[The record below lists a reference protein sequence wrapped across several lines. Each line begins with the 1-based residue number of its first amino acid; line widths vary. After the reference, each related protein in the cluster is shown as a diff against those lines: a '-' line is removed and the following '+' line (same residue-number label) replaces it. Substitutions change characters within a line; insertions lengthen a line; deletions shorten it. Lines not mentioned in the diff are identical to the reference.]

1 MSADSSHGSTRAP
14 SVRVGLLKAGINDS
28 EMALDAVAEI
38 KSLTQQGITGI
49 QIANGLIGVADP
61 DLALASLARMI
72 VSAPMPNLARLTR
85 TVTADPIVLGRLLT
99 ILGVSTRLA
108 DFLVGHPDIEMIADS
123 QALAEPPHGIKDRL
137 LRCVGADPRDAI
149 PIAESAAE
157 TVLDTLRIA
166 YCQELIAIAVRDL
179 TGIYPM
185 EVIAGWLSDLADATL
200 HAGLAIGRVG
210 VTNPRTPIAV
220 IAMGKTGGRELNFI
234 SDVDVIFATDD
245 SESINDATQ
254 IARGLMRAC
263 GASTAEGSIWE
274 VDAALRPEGKQGALV
289 RTVKSHIGYYE
300 RWASTWEF
308 QALLKARFVAGD
320 PGVGEQYI
328 HGVQPFIWAA
338 ADRDGFV
345 NDVQAMRRRV
355 EENVDASVA
364 DREIKLGPGGL
375 RDIEFSVQLLQLVH
389 GRSDVLI
396 RSSNTIDAL
405 RALAMW
411 GYVGRDEASK
421 LEHSYRFLRTLEHRI
436 QLRHLRRTHTMPTDP
451 NELRVLARSMG
462 ITSDPATTLLEQ
474 WGRNRT
480 EVRRI
485 HEKLFYRPLL
495 NAVAGLDAS
504 SARLGSA
511 AATDRLRAL
520 GFLDPAGALRN
531 IEALSSGVSR
541 RANIQRTLLPV
552 MLSWFAQAPFP
563 DTGLSAFR
571 AVSDQ
576 VGSSHW
582 YLRLLRDE
590 SLVAQRLSYLLA
602 SSKYVTDLIR
612 KAPESISLLAHNED
626 LVVPV
631 LGPEIDSILKRHDDP
646 ERAVSSLRAIRR
658 RELFRISSAD
668 ALRLTDISIV
678 GRSLTEVAEATIDGA
693 LAAVK
698 SGDASASP
706 VRVTVIGMGRFGG
719 NELGFG
725 SDADLMFVYESEAGA
740 DPEGAARSAFSQ
752 VNQMRNLL
760 SAPADEPPLE
770 FDADLRPE
778 GKNGPLVRSLE
789 SFVAYYEKWSS
800 PWEAQ
805 ALLRARG
812 VAGDVDLGNRFERLI
827 APVRYPVEGL
837 SASALLEM
845 RKLKARMETERL
857 PRGIDPNRHIK
868 LGRGGLSDVEW
879 TVQLL
884 QLSHGHEFPEL
895 QTTETLKALAAAE
908 QAGVMTNRDS
918 VTLANAWTLASE
930 VRNAIVLVKGK
941 SSDVLPIDITDLA
954 AVAYLMGYSRSR
966 VGQLEQDYL
975 RATRRARSVTERIFY
990 GKE

>member
-1 MSADSSHGSTRAP
+1 MTADSPQGSPRV
-14 SVRVGLLKAGINDS
+14 SSLRVGLLKAGVTDS
-28 EMALDAVAEI
+28 EAALTAVAEI
-38 KSLTQQGITGI
+38 ESHCDQAISGAELSR
-49 QIANGLIGVADP
+49 ALAGVADP
-61 DLALASLARMI
+61 DLALTSLARL
-72 VSAPMPNLARLTR
+72 VASAPAPELTR
-85 TVTADPIVLGRLLT
+85 LIKTVAAEPTVLGRLLT
-99 ILGVSTRLA
+99 ILGASTRFA
-108 DFLVGHPDIEMIADS
+108 DFLVRHPEIGMIADS
-123 QALAEPPHGIKDRL
+123 QALAEPPAGIRARL
-137 LRCVGADPRDAI
+137 MACVGADPLEEI
-149 PIAESAAE
+149 PIAMSCDDN
-157 TVLDTLRIA
+157 VLNALRVA
-166 YCQELIAIAVRDL
+166 YFQELIGIAVRDL

-200 HAGLAIGRVG
+200 NAALAIGRVG
-210 VTNPRTPIAV
+210 VHRPRTPLAV
-220 IAMGKTGGRELNFI
+220 IAMGKSGGRELNYI
-234 SDVDVIFATDD
+234 SDVDVIFATDESD
-245 SESINDATQ
+245 SINDATQ

-263 GASTAEGSIWE
+263 SAITAEGSIWE

-289 RTVKSHIGYYE
+289 RTVESHVGYYQ

-308 QALLKARFVAGD
+308 QALLKARCVAGD
-320 PGVGEQYI
+320 PIVGEQYI

-345 NDVQAMRRRV
+345 RDVQAMRRRV

-411 GYVGRDEASK
+411 GYVGREEASQ

-436 QLRHLRRTHTMPTDP
+436 QLRHLRRTHIMPQDP
-451 NELRVLARSMG
+451 DELRVIARSMG
-462 ITSDPATTLLEQ
+462 ITSNPIDTLISQ
-474 WGRNRT
+474 WGSNRT

-504 SARLGSA
+504 AARLGSA
-511 AATDRLRAL
+511 AATERLRAL

-541 RANIQRTLLPV
+541 RSNIQRTLLPV

-563 DTGLSAFR
+563 DTGLSGFR

-590 SLVAQRLSYLLA
+590 SLIAQRLAYLLA
-602 SSKYVTDLIR
+602 SSRYVTELIR
-612 KAPESISLLAHNED
+612 KVPESISMLAHNED
-626 LVVPV
+626 LVPPV
-631 LGPEIDSILKRHDDP
+631 LGPEIDSILKRHLEP

-658 RELFRISSAD
+658 RELFRTSSAD
-668 ALRLTDISIV
+668 ALRLTDIITV
-678 GRSLTEVAEATIDGA
+678 GRALTEVAEATIVGA
-693 LAAVK
+693 LACTNE
-698 SGDASASP
+698 GDPS
-706 VRVTVIGMGRFGG
+706 VRVAVIGMGRFGG
-719 NELGFG
+719 CELGFG
-725 SDADLMFVYESEAGA
+725 SDADLMFVFEPAVGA
-740 DPEGAARSAFSQ
+740 DHEAAAKSAFAR
-752 VNQMRNLL
+752 VNQMRSLL

-770 FDADLRPE
+770 LDTDLRPE
-778 GKNGPLVRSLE
+778 GKNGPLVRSLD
-789 SFVAYYEKWSS
+789 SFAAYYKKWSS

-805 ALLRARG
+805 ALLRART
-812 VAGDVDLGNRFERLI
+812 VAGDADLGARFEKMI
-827 APVRYPVEGL
+827 APVRYPVTGL
-837 SASALLEM
+837 DATALLEM
-845 RKLKARMETERL
+845 RTLKARMETERL

-879 TVQLL
+879 TIQLL
-884 QLSHGHEFPEL
+884 QLSHGHEYPEL
-895 QTTETLKALAAAE
+895 RTTQTLQALAAAE
-908 QAGVMTNRDS
+908 QGQLISHQDS
-918 VTLANAWTLASE
+918 VILAEAWTLASE

-941 SSDVLPIDITDLA
+941 SSDVLPIDVTDLA
-954 AVAYLMGYSRSR
+954 AIAYLMGYSRSR

-975 RATRRARSVTERIFY
+975 RATRRARGVTERVFY

>member
-1 MSADSSHGSTRAP
+1 M
-14 SVRVGLLKAGINDS
+14 LKAGIIDS
-28 EMALDAVAEI
+28 QAALVALTEI
-38 KSLTQQGITGI
+38 ELLTQQGITGV
-49 QIANGLIGVADP
+49 ALSSALGGVADP
-61 DLALASLARMI
+61 DLALASLARLI
-72 VSAPMPNLARLTR
+72 VSAPTQNVVRLTK
-85 TVTADPIVLGRLLT
+85 TLTADPIVLGRLLT
-99 ILGVSTRLA
+99 ILGVSTRLS
-108 DFLVGHPDIEMIADS
+108 DFLVRHPNIEMIADS
-123 QALAEPPHGIKDRL
+123 QALAEPPQGLKDRL
-137 LRCVGADPRDAI
+137 LRCVGADPHDAV
-149 PIAESAAE
+149 PIAESAE
-157 TVLDTLRIA
+157 ESVLDALRVN
-166 YCQELIAIAVRDL
+166 YFQELIAIAVRDL

-210 VTNPRTPIAV
+210 VPHPRTPIAV
-220 IAMGKTGGRELNFI
+220 IAMGKTGGRELNYI

-245 SESINDATQ
+245 GDSINDATQ

-289 RTVKSHIGYYE
+289 RTVESHLGYYE

-320 PGVGEQYI
+320 SRVGEEYI

-345 NDVQAMRRRV
+345 DDVQAMRRRV
-355 EENVDASVA
+355 EEHVDSAVA

-405 RALAMW
+405 RALATW

-436 QLRHLRRTHTMPTDP
+436 QLRHMRRTHIMPTDP
-451 NELRVLARSMG
+451 EELRVIARSMG
-462 ITSDPATTLLEQ
+462 ITSDPVETLLEQ
-474 WGRNRT
+474 WMRNRT

-504 SARLGSA
+504 HARLGSA
-511 AATDRLRAL
+511 AAADRLRAL
-520 GFLDPAGALRN
+520 GFLDPAGAMRN

-590 SLVAQRLSYLLA
+590 SIVAQRLAYLLA
-602 SSKYVTDLIR
+602 SSKYVTDLVR
-612 KAPESISLLAHNED
+612 KAPESISMLAHNED

-631 LGPEIDSILKRHDDP
+631 LGPEIESIFKRYEDP

-668 ALRLTDISIV
+668 ALRLTDVSTI
-678 GRSLTEVAEATIDGA
+678 GHSLTEVTEATINGA
-693 LAAVK
+693 LTSVTPRH
-698 SGDASASP
+698 SG
-706 VRVTVIGMGRFGG
+706 VRVAVIGMGRFGG
-719 NELGFG
+719 SELGFG
-725 SDADLMFVYESEAGA
+725 SDADLMFVYESVAGA
-740 DPEGAARSAFSQ
+740 DPEGAAKSAFAQ

-770 FDADLRPE
+770 MDADLRPE

-805 ALLRARG
+805 ALLRARS
-812 VAGDVDLGNRFERLI
+812 VAGDVELGRRFEQLI
-827 APVRYPVEGL
+827 APVRYPVGGL
-837 SASALLEM
+837 SPNALLEV

-879 TVQLL
+879 TIQLL
-884 QLSHGHEFPEL
+884 QLTHGHEFPEL
-895 QTTETLKALAAAE
+895 QTTQTLQALAAA
-908 QAGVMTNRDS
+908 QRAQLMTNQDS
-918 VTLANAWTLASE
+918 VILAQAWTLASE

-954 AVAYLMGYSRSR
+954 AIGYLMGYSRSR

>member
-1 MSADSSHGSTRAP
+1 
-14 SVRVGLLKAGINDS
+14 VRVGLLKAGVTDS
-28 EMALDAVAEI
+28 QGALDAVNEI
-38 KSLTQQGITGI
+38 EFLTRQGITGSLLS
-49 QIANGLIGVADP
+49 QSLTGVADP
-61 DLALASLARMI
+61 DLALSSLARMI
-72 VSAPMPNLARLTR
+72 VNAPEQKLTRLTK
-85 TVTADPIVLGRLLT
+85 TIAADPIVLGRLLN
-99 ILGVSTRLA
+99 ILGVSTGLA
-108 DFLVGHPDIEMIADS
+108 DFLVRHPDIEMIADS
-123 QALAEPPHGIKDRL
+123 ETLAQPPQGIKNRL
-137 LRCVGADPRDAI
+137 LLCVGADPREEI
-149 PIAESAAE
+149 PIAESADE
-157 TVLDTLRIA
+157 PVLDRLRVA
-166 YCQELIAIAVRDL
+166 YYAELMGIAVRDL

-200 HAGLAIGRVG
+200 NAGLAIGRVG
-210 VTNPRTPIAV
+210 VSAPRAPIAV
-220 IAMGKTGGRELNFI
+220 IAMGKTGGRELNYI

-245 SESINDATQ
+245 SDSISDATQ

-289 RTVKSHIGYYE
+289 RTVESHIGYYE

-320 PGVGEQYI
+320 ATVGDQYI

-355 EENVDASVA
+355 EEHVDSAVA

-421 LEHSYRFLRTLEHRI
+421 LEQSYRFLRTLEHRI

-451 NELRVLARSMG
+451 DELRVIARSMG

-504 SARLGSA
+504 QARLSSA
-511 AATDRLRAL
+511 AAADRLRAL
-520 GFLDPAGALRN
+520 GFLDPVGAMRN

-576 VGSSHW
+576 VGTSHW
-582 YLRLLRDE
+582 YLRLLRDD
-590 SLVAQRLSYLLA
+590 SLVAQRLAILLA
-602 SSKYVTDLIR
+602 SSKYVTELVR
-612 KAPESISLLAHNED
+612 KAPESMSMLAHNEG

-631 LGPEIDSILKRHDDP
+631 LGLEIDAILKRHENP
-646 ERAVSSLRAIRR
+646 ERAVASLRAIRR

-668 ALRLTDISIV
+668 ALRLTDISTV
-678 GRSLTEVAEATIDGA
+678 GHSLTEVAEVTIGGA
-693 LAAVK
+693 LLSVGT
-698 SGDASASP
+698 STGVDSH
-706 VRVTVIGMGRFGG
+706 VRVAVVGMGRFGG

-725 SDADLMFVYESEAGA
+725 SDADLMFVYEPVAGA
-740 DPEGAARSAFSQ
+740 DPEVAAKSAFAQ

-760 SAPADEPPLE
+760 SAPADEPPME
-770 FDADLRPE
+770 IDADLRPE
-778 GKNGPLVRSLE
+778 GKNGPLVRSLD
-789 SFVAYYEKWSS
+789 SFAAYYEKWSS

-805 ALLRARG
+805 ALLRARM
-812 VAGDVDLGNRFERLI
+812 VAGDAELGSRFEQLI
-827 APVRYPVEGL
+827 APVRYPIGGL
-837 SASALLEM
+837 SANALLEM

-879 TVQLL
+879 TIQLL
-884 QLSHGHEFPEL
+884 QLNHGNEFPEL
-895 QTTETLKALAAAE
+895 QTTQTLQAITAAE
-908 QAGVMTNRDS
+908 QAGVLTNQAS
-918 VTLANAWTLASE
+918 IILSEAWILASE

-954 AVAYLMGYSRSR
+954 AIAYLMGYSRSR

-975 RATRRARSVTERIFY
+975 RATRRARGVTERVFY
-990 GKE
+990 GNV

>member
-1 MSADSSHGSTRAP
+1 MIADSSQGSPRV
-14 SVRVGLLKAGINDS
+14 SSLRVGLLKAGVTDS
-28 EMALDAVAEI
+28 EAAIAAVAEI
-38 KSLTQQGITGI
+38 ESHSDQAISGAELSR
-49 QIANGLIGVADP
+49 ALVGVADP
-61 DLALASLARMI
+61 DLALTSLARL
-72 VSAPMPNLARLTR
+72 VASAPVPELTR
-85 TVTADPIVLGRLLT
+85 MINTVTAEPIVLGRLLT
-99 ILGVSTRLA
+99 LMGVSTRFA
-108 DFLVGHPDIEMIADS
+108 DFLILHPEIGMIADS
-123 QALAEPPHGIKDRL
+123 QVLAEPPEGIGARL
-137 LRCVGADPRDAI
+137 MICVGADPHQEI
-149 PIAESAAE
+149 PIAMSFQDD
-157 TVLDTLRIA
+157 VLDALRVAYFRELMGIA
-166 YCQELIAIAVRDL
+166 ARDL

-200 HAGLAIGRVG
+200 NAALAIGRVG
-210 VTNPRTPIAV
+210 VPHPRTPLAV
-220 IAMGKTGGRELNFI
+220 IAMGKSGGRELNYI
-234 SDVDVIFATDD
+234 SDVDVIFVTDESD
-245 SESINDATQ
+245 SINDATQ

-263 GASTAEGSIWE
+263 SAVTAEGSIWE

-289 RTVKSHIGYYE
+289 RTVESHVGYYE

-308 QALLKARFVAGD
+308 QALLKARCVAGD
-320 PGVGEQYI
+320 PTVGEQYI

-345 NDVQAMRRRV
+345 TDVQAMRRRV
-355 EENVDASVA
+355 EENVNASIA

-411 GYVGRDEASK
+411 GYVGREEASQ

-436 QLRHLRRTHTMPTDP
+436 QLRHLRRTHIVPQDP
-451 NELRVLARSMG
+451 DELRVIARSMG
-462 ITSDPATTLLEQ
+462 ITSNPIDTLISQ
-474 WGRNRT
+474 WGSNRA

-504 SARLGSA
+504 AARLGSA
-511 AATDRLRAL
+511 AATERLRAL

-541 RANIQRTLLPV
+541 RSNIQRTLLPV

-571 AVSDQ
+571 ALSDQ

-590 SLVAQRLSYLLA
+590 SLIAQRLAYLLA
-602 SSKYVTDLIR
+602 SSRYVTELIH
-612 KAPESISLLAHNED
+612 KVPESISMLAHSEE
-626 LVVPV
+626 LVPPV
-631 LGPEIDSILKRHDDP
+631 LGPEIDSVLTRHLEP

-658 RELFRISSAD
+658 RELFRTSSAD
-668 ALRLTDISIV
+668 ALRLTDITTV
-678 GRSLTEVAEATIDGA
+678 GRALTEVAEATIRGA
-693 LAAVK
+693 LACANEEDP
-698 SGDASASP
+698 S
-706 VRVTVIGMGRFGG
+706 VRLAVIGMGRFGG
-719 NELGFG
+719 CELGFG
-725 SDADLMFVYESEAGA
+725 SDADLMFVFEPAVGA
-740 DPEGAARSAFSQ
+740 DHEAAAKSAFAR
-752 VNQMRNLL
+752 VKHMRSLL

-770 FDADLRPE
+770 LDTDLRPE
-778 GKNGPLVRSLE
+778 GKNGPLVRSLD
-789 SFVAYYEKWSS
+789 SFAAYYKKWSS

-805 ALLRARG
+805 ALLRART
-812 VAGDVDLGNRFERLI
+812 VAGDADLGARFEKMI
-827 APVRYPVEGL
+827 APVRYPVAGL
-837 SASALLEM
+837 DATALLEM
-845 RKLKARMETERL
+845 RTLKARMETERL

-879 TVQLL
+879 TIQLL
-884 QLSHGHEFPEL
+884 QLSHGHEYPDLRTTQTL
-895 QTTETLKALAAAE
+895 QALDAAE
-908 QAGVMTNRDS
+908 QGQLMSHQDS
-918 VTLANAWTLASE
+918 AILAKAWTLASE

-941 SSDVLPIDITDLA
+941 SSDVLPIDVTDLA
-954 AVAYLMGYSRSR
+954 AIAYLMGYSRSR

-975 RATRRARSVTERIFY
+975 RATRRARGVAERIFY
-990 GKE
+990 GSVS

>member
-1 MSADSSHGSTRAP
+1 
-14 SVRVGLLKAGINDS
+14 VRVGLLKAGVTDS
-28 EMALDAVAEI
+28 QGALDAVNEI
-38 KSLTQQGITGI
+38 EFLTRQGITGSLLS
-49 QIANGLIGVADP
+49 QSLTGVADP
-61 DLALASLARMI
+61 DLALSSLARMI
-72 VSAPMPNLARLTR
+72 VNAPEQKLTRLTK
-85 TVTADPIVLGRLLT
+85 TIAADPIVLGRLLN
-99 ILGVSTRLA
+99 ILGVSTGLA
-108 DFLVGHPDIEMIADS
+108 DFLVRHPDIEMIADS
-123 QALAEPPHGIKDRL
+123 ETLAQPPQGIKNRL
-137 LRCVGADPRDAI
+137 LLCVGADPREEI
-149 PIAESAAE
+149 PIAESADE
-157 TVLDTLRIA
+157 PVLDRLRVA
-166 YCQELIAIAVRDL
+166 YYAELMGIAVRDL

-200 HAGLAIGRVG
+200 NAGLAIGRVG
-210 VTNPRTPIAV
+210 VSAPRAPIAV
-220 IAMGKTGGRELNFI
+220 IAMGKTGGRELNYI

-245 SESINDATQ
+245 SDSISDATQ

-289 RTVKSHIGYYE
+289 RTVESHIGYYE

-320 PGVGEQYI
+320 ATVGDQYI

-355 EENVDASVA
+355 EEHVDSAVA

-421 LEHSYRFLRTLEHRI
+421 LEQSYRFLRTLEHRI

-451 NELRVLARSMG
+451 DELRVIARSMG

-504 SARLGSA
+504 QARLSSA
-511 AATDRLRAL
+511 AAADRLRAL
-520 GFLDPAGALRN
+520 GFLDPVGAMRN

-576 VGSSHW
+576 VGTSHW
-582 YLRLLRDE
+582 YLRLLRDD
-590 SLVAQRLSYLLA
+590 SLVAQRLAILLA
-602 SSKYVTDLIR
+602 SSKYVTELVR
-612 KAPESISLLAHNED
+612 KAPESMSMLAHNED

-631 LGPEIDSILKRHDDP
+631 LGPEIDAILKRHENP
-646 ERAVSSLRAIRR
+646 ERAVASLRAIRR

-668 ALRLTDISIV
+668 ALRLTDISTV
-678 GRSLTEVAEATIDGA
+678 GHSLTEVAEVTIGGA
-693 LAAVK
+693 LLSVGT
-698 SGDASASP
+698 STGVDSH
-706 VRVTVIGMGRFGG
+706 VRVAVVGMGRFGG

-725 SDADLMFVYESEAGA
+725 SDADLMFVYEPVAGA
-740 DPEGAARSAFSQ
+740 DPEVAAKSAFAQ

-760 SAPADEPPLE
+760 SAPADEPPME
-770 FDADLRPE
+770 IDADLRPE
-778 GKNGPLVRSLE
+778 GKNGPLVRSLD
-789 SFVAYYEKWSS
+789 SFAAYHEKWSS

-805 ALLRARG
+805 ALLRARM
-812 VAGDVDLGNRFERLI
+812 VAGDAELGSRFEQLI
-827 APVRYPVEGL
+827 APVRYPIGGL
-837 SASALLEM
+837 SANALLEM

-879 TVQLL
+879 TIQLL
-884 QLSHGHEFPEL
+884 QLNHGNEFPEL
-895 QTTETLKALAAAE
+895 QTTQTLQAITAAE
-908 QAGVMTNRDS
+908 QAGVLTNQAS
-918 VTLANAWTLASE
+918 IILSEAWILASE

-954 AVAYLMGYSRSR
+954 AIAYLMGYSRSR

-975 RATRRARSVTERIFY
+975 RATRRARGVTERVFY
-990 GKE
+990 GNV